1 MIRKN
6 KTLKISNIV
15 VDERIYPRH
24 RLNDSIVREYAKK
37 MDAGKTFPNIEIA
50 YFKKK
55 YIIVDGWHRLEAQ
68 KFRGEEFILT
78 DIKDNYT
85 DISEIIVA
93 SFRAN
98 EKHGLRLSEL
108 DKIKTAKVLI
118 NMDFDIE
125 QITELT
131 GITIKDVKKKVI
143 PEFKRQILIDKMKK
157 GKLPNGQRCNLY
169 RLIKKEYTKE
179 EIIKTRKKAAMKE
192 IADICYNGKTTQVY
206 NMLIT
211 DNLPIELQILIKKPE
226 ERTKEE
232 ELILEEYNISP
243 DFKMNFTSLSD
254 INKNI
259 EKLKDHDIKK
269 QIKYLR
275 LLKL

>member
-24 RLNDSIVREYAKK
+24 RLNESIVREYAKK
-37 MDAGKTFPNIEIA
+37 MDAGKIFPNIEIA

-68 KFRGEEFILT
+68 KFRSEEFILT

-131 GITIKDVKKKVI
+131 GITINSVKKKVI
-143 PEFKRQILIDKMKK
+143 PEFKRQILTDKMKK
-157 GKLPNGQRCNLY
+157 GKFPNVVKEKV
-169 RLIKKEYTKE
+169 KKEERRGDIDNKE
-179 EIIKTRKKAAMKE
+179 AERYLKKHEI
-192 IADICYNGKTTQVY
+192 DIW
-206 NMLIT
+206 I
-211 DNLPIELQILIKKPE
+211 
-226 ERTKEE
+226 E
-232 ELILEEYNISP
+232 ELNRFYIFLKNEK
-243 DFKMNFTSLSD
+243 FD
-254 INKNI
+254 IEN
-259 EKLKDHDIKK
+259 K
-269 QIKYLR
+269 QICNCIGKIKR
-275 LLKL
+275 ILKKRFPKL